1 MRWLAGGFIAASLT
15 SIAFLPVQAASLLCG
30 PGVNN
35 QVGIEVT
42 VTGGA
47 PTNCSY
53 GNTVQLATGSDPLSP
68 PLSIIDAA
76 HGGPVVL
83 NVTFSNALH
92 TDGSFSFDPTGYD
105 NIHIGFQLFNG
116 AQLGRITIPDLMNP
130 DWFTMALGSNA
141 AGNFDADFFGFAFGH
156 SFETISDSILY
167 LVLYGTAAEVR
178 LATPLPGALL
188 LFGSALVG
196 GAGIRQWR
204 NRRRKALAAA

>member
-1 MRWLAGGFIAASLT
+1 MRWLTGGFIAASLT
-15 SIAFLPVQAASLLCG
+15 SIAFLPAQAASLLCG
-30 PGVNN
+30 PGTSNS
-35 QVGIEVT
+35 VGVEIT
-42 VTGGA
+42 VAGSA
-47 PTNCSY
+47 PTDCTS
-53 GNTVQLATGSDPLSP
+53 GTGIRLATGSDPLSP
-68 PLSIIDAA
+68 PLSIIDTA

-92 TDGSFSFDPTGYD
+92 TDGSFSFDPTGYG

-116 AQLGRITIPDLMNP
+116 AQVGPIPIPDLLNP

-141 AGNFDADFFGFAFGH
+141 AGDFDSDFFGFAFGH
-156 SFETISDSILY
+156 SFETISDPILY
-167 LVLYGTAAEVR
+167 LVLYGTPAEVR

-204 NRRRKALAAA
+204 SRRRKVLAVA